1 MIYNHIVGI
10 KDPLKQDLAHTFCRN
25 QNKVISILAETNIN
39 HDQIHPIRN
48 NWLGSNLFSLGYSH
62 TKGCLPCFI
71 WDLKVDTDPKG
82 SFVSFKFTPS
92 NHRVLCVYAPSGYS
106 TREQLDRGRFFEG
119 LQIVQ
124 IVSWVKWTWTV
135 KIRHKDFTG
144 TAPVMP
150 CQKSSWIMGLRIYGE
165 ERTQILISLAKIGPL
180 ARIQDRQGL
189 Y

>member
-1 MIYNHIVGI
+1 M
-10 KDPLKQDLAHTFCRN
+10 
-25 QNKVISILAETNIN
+25 
-39 HDQIHPIRN
+39 
-48 NWLGSNLFSLGYSH
+48 GSNFFSLGDSH
-62 TKGCLPCFI
+62 TKGCMSCCI
-71 WDLKVDTDPKG
+71 WDFRLTLIQKRDL
-82 SFVSFKFTPS
+82 SLFKFIPT
-92 NHRVLCVYAPSGYS
+92 NDRVLNVYTPSGYS

-150 CQKSSWIMGLRIYGE
+150 CQKSLWIMGLRIYGE

-180 ARIQDRQGL
+180 VRIQGRQGL